1 MKKTRKNQTAA
12 VLAVFMALVMT
23 ACSSGGAGAS
33 QNTSPAQAPNEG
45 QTAEAGHESEQQA
58 APQDQEAETAVSQTA
73 STAATE
79 KAAETAEG
87 INYLALVNKLNPL
100 PDGWEDE
107 LETVHMTNSIGDDV
121 EVEKKAYDAYLKLKE
136 DLEKEGI
143 YVDLD
148 SARRSVAEQQRIM
161 DDFTQK
167 YGADYAL
174 KTVATPGYSEH
185 HTGLAL
191 DLYLIIDGKDVVENE
206 DMIQYPEIWE
216 TIHSKL
222 ADYGFILRYLDGKEH
237 ITGYGY
243 EPWHIRYL
251 DDVGIAKEIM
261 DSGVTLEG
269 WLGAVNETNVEVD
282 YGTFEIFTPE
292 QLAEAAIQI
301 KCTFASWEGCELHN
315 LRYAGDEAD
324 NEENLAWLNS
334 SNEEANFTHVAKFL
348 ADFHSPV
355 EASGAW
361 EPDQEYM
368 DYQWW
373 MGLSEDG
380 SWEVVDWGY

>member
-45 QTAEAGHESEQQA
+45 QTAEAGQEAEQQA

-136 DLEKEGI
+136 DLEKEEI
-143 YVDLD
+143 FVDLD

-206 DMIQYPEIWE
+206 DLIQYPEIWE

-282 YGTFEIFTPE
+282 YGTSEIFTPE